1 MSMPAMGGIEGSAE
15 EADARHVPSASMSR
29 GGRLISL
36 PGVKMGNLEALGDA
50 ITGSLLGRAA
60 EPSAGELTDP
70 GHTHERNCLN
80 CGSPLKGPFCS
91 QCGQRAHV
99 HRSVR
104 GFGQDFLQGMLN
116 FEGKFWHTL
125 PMLAW
130 RPGEM
135 TRRYIAGERARF
147 ISPVALYLFTVF
159 AMFAALN
166 FTGTLGSNGAET
178 FQQRMKADIA
188 ENQANVAR
196 LQAKRQAA
204 AIAGKDVADIDR
216 RIARRNQD
224 IADTQNALSGK
235 STTSPADDDDIPS
248 FIRPFVKNAQEN
260 PQLVS
265 MKVQDAASK
274 YSWLL
279 IPISVPFM
287 WLLFP
292 FRRRY
297 NTYDHM
303 VFVTYSLSFMM
314 MLVVAG
320 SLLIEIGF
328 PTLASLL
335 FFVPPF
341 HMYRQLK
348 GAYELSRFSAI
359 MRTMALVT
367 FAFAAAGM
375 FMAAAVAI
383 GMS

>member
-1 MSMPAMGGIEGSAE
+1 
-15 EADARHVPSASMSR
+15 
-29 GGRLISL
+29 
-36 PGVKMGNLEALGDA
+36 
-50 ITGSLLGRAA
+50 
-60 EPSAGELTDP
+60 
-70 GHTHERNCLN
+70 
-80 CGSPLKGPFCS
+80 
-91 QCGQRAHV
+91 
-99 HRSVR
+99 
-104 GFGQDFLQGMLN
+104 MLN

-166 FTGTLGSNGAET
+166 FTGSLGPSQGKSV
-178 FQQRMKADIA
+178 QDQLKQDIA
-188 ENQANVAR
+188 VNQTAIAK
-196 LQAKRQAA
+196 LQAQRQSAKGDDLAA
-204 AIAGKDVADIDR
+204 VDR
-216 RIARRNQD
+216 KIARR
-224 IADTQNALSGK
+224 LSRLTANRAVLAGK
-235 STTSPADDDDIPS
+235 TPAVEVNDETPGW
-248 FIRPFVKNAQEN
+248 IRPFIGKVRDN
-260 PQLVS
+260 PELVS

-279 IPISVPFM
+279 IPLSVPFM

-320 SLLIEIGF
+320 SLLVEIGLSS
-328 PTLASLL
+328 LASLL

-341 HMYRQLK
+341 HMYRQLR
-348 GAYELSRFSAI
+348 GAYELRKFSAI

-375 FMAAAVAI
+375 FLAAAAAI